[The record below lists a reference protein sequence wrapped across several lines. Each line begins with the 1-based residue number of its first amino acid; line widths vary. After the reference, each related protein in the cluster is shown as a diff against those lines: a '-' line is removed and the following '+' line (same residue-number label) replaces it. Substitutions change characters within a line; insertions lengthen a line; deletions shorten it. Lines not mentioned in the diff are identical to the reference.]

1 MLDKMAR
8 MHSRKKGKSGSVK
21 PVKKTKPSWVN
32 YKPKEVEQLVVKLAK
47 SEKSPSQI
55 GIILRDVYGIPSV
68 KSVTKKSI
76 LKILTENKLAPKLPE
91 NLTALIKKHVKLMKH
106 YENNK
111 HDKTSLRGMQLTES
125 KIKRLIK
132 HYKRTK
138 KLPQNWIYE
147 KRKAKL
153 LIE

>member
-1 MLDKMAR
+1 
-8 MHSRKKGKSGSVK
+8 MHSRKKGKSGSIR
-21 PVKKTKPSWVN
+21 PVRKTKPSWVS

-55 GIILRDVYGIPSV
+55 GITLRDIYGIPSV

-111 HDKTSLRGMQLTES
+111 HDKTSRRGMQLTES

-132 HYKRTK
+132 HYKHTK

-147 KRKAKL
+147 KGKAKL